1 MGNINHV
8 VLSGRLT
15 RDPELRVSAAGSA
28 VMGLGLAV
36 NDRVNNKAT
45 GQWEDYT
52 NFVDCTLFGKR
63 AESLQPILTK
73 GMHVTVSGR
82 LRWSQWEKDGQKR
95 TKLEVVVDDLDLPAK
110 AQQAQQAPVDY
121 GVYTPPAQTG
131 YAPQPQQAYA
141 PQPQQAYV
149 PPSQKPSDAYYAGSE
164 QMGFT
169 YSDEEIPF

>member
-1 MGNINHV
+1 MGNVNHV

-15 RDPELRVSAAGSA
+15 RDPELRVSASGSA

-52 NFVDCTLFGKR
+52 NFVDCTVFGRR

-82 LRWSQWEKDGQKR
+82 LHWSQWEKDGQR
-95 TKLEVVVDDLDLPAK
+95 RSKLEVVVDDIDLPAR
-110 AQQAQQAPVDY
+110 AQQAQQQPPTDY
-121 GVYTPPAQTG
+121 GVYTPPAQAG

-141 PQPQQAYV
+141 PQPPAC
-149 PPSQKPSDAYYAGSE
+149 GSE
-164 QMGFT
+164 QLGFG
-169 YSDEEIPF
+169 YSDEPIPF